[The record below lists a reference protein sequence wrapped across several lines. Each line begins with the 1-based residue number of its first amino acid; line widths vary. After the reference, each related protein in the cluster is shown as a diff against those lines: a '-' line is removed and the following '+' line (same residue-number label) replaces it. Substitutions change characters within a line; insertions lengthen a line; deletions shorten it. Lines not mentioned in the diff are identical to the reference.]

1 MKLVVV
7 IVMILVAGCM
17 IDYPIL
23 QKVGAYIA
31 IWFCSLLRITH
42 TNIYISKIL

>member
-23 QKVGAYIA
+23 QKVETYIA
-31 IWFCSLLRITH
+31 I
-42 TNIYISKIL
+42 